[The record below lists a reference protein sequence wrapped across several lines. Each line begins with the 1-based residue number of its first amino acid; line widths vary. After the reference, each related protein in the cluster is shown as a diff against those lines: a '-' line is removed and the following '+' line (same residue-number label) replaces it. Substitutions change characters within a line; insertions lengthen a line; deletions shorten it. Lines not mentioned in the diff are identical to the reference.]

1 MFSIFS
7 KVSCSWQGENPNQ
20 TRKDLTNIAQ
30 TWVMRFPKSRTC
42 SRCFEASL
50 IFSSLLPCRRG
61 RRWKSSRWR
70 RFTKCRSANRGEW
83 RSLSAGEYVLLIH
96 LGTSEHSCRSGL
108 CSVFCSELMMRDNLF
123 EMVTSSRTFYVQ
135 VTHMNRTHW
144 GAAYLHFS
152 CWCFIVCG
160 WIDADSFMKSPDRCS
175 DPLPSPPAPPAGWHV
190 KKLLKSIK
198 LKKYYTLTLC
208 VSLCVSGWQSRGHAQ
223 LD

>member
-1 MFSIFS
+1 MFSIFL

-20 TRKDLTNIAQ
+20 TRKHLTNIAQ

-42 SRCFEASL
+42 GYACSRCCEASL

-135 VTHMNRTHW
+135 VTHMNRTHG
-144 GAAYLHFS
+144 GAATFIFLVGVLLFVDGLMQTVSWNLLIAVVITYLVLQRHLQ
-152 CWCFIVCG
+152 
-160 WIDADSFMKSPDRCS
+160 ADMWKN
-175 DPLPSPPAPPAGWHV
+175 
-190 KKLLKSIK
+190 
-198 LKKYYTLTLC
+198 Y
-208 VSLCVSGWQSRGHAQ
+208 
-223 LD
+223 